1 MSSKRHRPRSISS
14 ITQGSTIRYR
24 TLFPSRRVCTTPRSE
39 EAVRYATPLQ
49 VVRRGC
55 AEMTGSRARSHA
67 SLILALNAWL
77 VKGAPSRPG
86 KISEEPAKFTP
97 PPRSRT
103 PLTLSKNANHSSSE
117 FDNSWVT
124 GRSRN
129 ELPLT
134 HLNRPTSRVFDLDPG
149 EPVDIIDCG
158 RVALHLKG
166 RFRIYRKRG
175 VGKG

>member
-1 MSSKRHRPRSISS
+1 MSSKRHTPRSIKS

-24 TLFPSRRVCTTPRSE
+24 TLFASRRVLHDSPIGGGGSLRH
-39 EAVRYATPLQ
+39 PLQ

-55 AEMTGSRARSHA
+55 AEMTGTRARSHA

-134 HLNRPTSRVFDLDPG
+134 HLNRPTSRVFDLDPS

-166 RFRIYRKRG
+166 QFRIYRKRG